1 MHAHEEDSTE
11 AIKINNFYF
20 VLLMICIT
28 FARDMP
34 LSWHK
39 TTLQKNLINKNMYKI
54 QANASGT
61 RSINVSDENLQTIKK
76 YSLLKN
82 LIDSTGFIDE
92 AVLEKL
98 RLNMRAMLES
108 NKGADKGLIDLCLDV
123 IYNKNMKALGL
134 HQLILLYI
142 EWDEKNNTEEIED

>member
-1 MHAHEEDSTE
+1 
-11 AIKINNFYF
+11 
-20 VLLMICIT
+20 
-28 FARDMP
+28 
-34 LSWHK
+34 
-39 TTLQKNLINKNMYKI
+39 MYKI